1 MATFDAQQGSWTA
14 SEVMHFARR
23 AGFGVTPEVASTLAA
38 QPIGATIDA
47 WIDQSADMAAFNA
60 ALPKADVISD
70 PIRGAIPADPA
81 PHPFRLQGW
90 RRQSGIPNA
99 QSHFA
104 WRMQFNPNPFQEKLA
119 LFFHQ
124 LFATGAEKVDN
135 TAFTV
140 KQINLFRAMGTTGA
154 AKFGDYLLAVSK
166 DPAMMLWLDTVLNR
180 VRPGSSDIPN
190 ENYSREILE
199 LYSLGVDN
207 GYNQQDITNL
217 AKALSGWTYTPLDV
231 QADPNNAQVQRAN
244 DATFRV
250 NTANH
255 ATGSVPFLGATF
267 DIGAPS
273 NYGDACIAA
282 ILTQRGTN
290 CAAFLAKRLLTFFVN
305 PNFSSTALDDL
316 RALILAQNF
325 DMKAVLKLIFK
336 SAHFFDASNRYNL
349 YEGPVAWTVRMSRML
364 CPNLATAIVPTL
376 PSFPAWRAVAPFF
389 ENAGQ
394 AVLDPSEP
402 NGWAEH
408 TGWINSN
415 TARYR
420 GKLAASL
427 ALGEILAGTQL
438 IFPSTVAS
446 WFPAAPA
453 SPQAV
458 YDRLAALLQP
468 ATIPSDVQATW
479 LNGLWT
485 SGFTWD
491 NSTATQVKVRELAFL
506 ILCSPHAQLH

>member
-1 MATFDAQQGSWTA
+1 MATFDAQQSSWTA
-14 SEVMHFARR
+14 TDVMHFARR
-23 AGFGVTPEVASTLAA
+23 AGFGVTPEAAATLAA
-38 QPIGATIDA
+38 QPIGAAIDA
-47 WIDQSADMAAFNA
+47 WVNQSADMTAFNA
-60 ALPKADVISD
+60 DLAKADVIST
-70 PIRGAIPADPA
+70 GVNQNIPADPA
-81 PHPFRLQGW
+81 PHPFRLEGW
-90 RRQSGIPNA
+90 RRQVGIPNA
-99 QSHFA
+99 QGHFA
-104 WRMQFNPNPFQEKLA
+104 WRMQFNPNPLQEKLA
-119 LFFHQ
+119 LFYHQ

-140 KQINLFRAMGTTGA
+140 KQIDLFRAMGT
-154 AKFGDYLLAVSK
+154 AKFGDLLLAVSQ
-166 DPAMMLWLDTVLNR
+166 DPAMMIWLDTILDR

-190 ENYSREILE
+190 ENYAREVME

-217 AKALSGWTYTPLDV
+217 AKALSGWTYTPMDIHP
-231 QADPNNAQVQRAN
+231 DPNNTNVQRPN
-244 DATFRV
+244 DGTFHV
-250 NTANH
+250 NMTYH
-255 ATGSVPFLGATF
+255 ASGTIQFLGSSF
-267 DIGAPS
+267 DVGGPS

-290 CAAFLAKRLLTFFVN
+290 CAAFLAKRLLTFFVD
-305 PNFSSTALDDL
+305 PNFSSAALSDL
-316 RALILAQNF
+316 QALILTQNF
-325 DMKAVLKLIFK
+325 DVKAILKAIFK
-336 SAHFFDASNRYNL
+336 SAYFFDASHRHNL
-349 YEGPVAWTVRMSRML
+349 YEGPVAWIVRMSRML
-364 CPNLATAIVPTL
+364 CPNLAAATVPTL

-389 ENAGQ
+389 NNSGQ
-394 AVLDPSEP
+394 NILDPAGP

-415 TARYR
+415 TSRYR

-427 ALGEILAGTQL
+427 ALGEILTGTQL

-446 WFPAAPA
+446 WFPTAPA

-468 ATIPSDVQATW
+468 ATIPATVQATW

-491 NSTATQVKVRELAFL
+491 NSTATQAKVRELAFL

>member
-14 SEVMHFARR
+14 SDVMHFARR
-23 AGFGVTPEVASTLAA
+23 AGFGVTPEAAVLLAA
-38 QPIGATIDA
+38 QPTSTVIDA
-47 WIDQSADMAAFNA
+47 WINQSANMTAFNA

-70 PIRGAIPADPA
+70 SVRGAIPADPA
-81 PHPFRLQGW
+81 PHPFRLEGW
-90 RRQSGIPNA
+90 RRQSGIPIA

-104 WRMQFNPNPFQEKLA
+104 WRMQFNPNSFQEKLA

-140 KQINLFRAMGTTGA
+140 KQINLFRTLGT
-154 AKFGDYLLAVSK
+154 AKFRNLLLAVSK
-166 DPAMMLWLDTVLNR
+166 DPAMMVWLDTVLNR
-180 VRPGSSDIPN
+180 VRPGSGDIPN
-190 ENYSREILE
+190 ENYAREILE

-231 QADPNNAQVQRAN
+231 QADPNNPQIQRPN

-250 NTANH
+250 NTNFH
-255 ATGSVPFLGATF
+255 ATGSVTFLGSTF

-273 NYGDACIAA
+273 DFGDACIAA
-282 ILTQRGTN
+282 ILTQRGAN

-305 PNFSSTALDDL
+305 PNFSSTALSDL
-316 RALILAQNF
+316 QAVILAQNF
-325 DMKAVLKLIFK
+325 DMKAILKLIFK
-336 SAHFFDASNRYNL
+336 SAYFFDGSNRYNL

-364 CPNLATAIVPTL
+364 CPDLSTATVPSL
-376 PSFPAWRAVAPFF
+376 PSFPAWRAVAPFL

-394 AVLDPSEP
+394 AVLDPAGP

-408 TGWINSN
+408 AGWINSN

-420 GKLAASL
+420 GKLAAAL
-427 ALGEILAGTQL
+427 ALGENLTLTQM

-446 WFPAAPA
+446 WFPTPPT
-453 SPQAV
+453 STQAV
-458 YDRLAALLQP
+458 FDRLAALLQP
-468 ATIPSDVQATW
+468 APIPADIQSTW

-485 SGFTWD
+485 SGFIWD
-491 NSTATQVKVRELAFL
+491 SSAATQAKVRELAFL

>member
-1 MATFDAQQGSWTA
+1 MATFDAQQGSWA
-14 SEVMHFARR
+14 APDVMHFARR
-23 AGFGVTPEVASTLAA
+23 AGFGVTPEAAATLAA

-47 WIDQSADMAAFNA
+47 WIDQNADMAAFNA
-60 ALPKADVISD
+60 ALPKADVIND
-70 PIRGAIPADPA
+70 PVRGAIPADPA
-81 PHPFRLQGW
+81 PHPFRLEGW

-104 WRMQFNPNPFQEKLA
+104 WRMQFNPNPLQEKLA

-140 KQINLFRAMGTTGA
+140 KQIDLFRAMGT
-154 AKFGDYLLAVSK
+154 AKFGDLLLAVSK
-166 DPAMMLWLDTVLNR
+166 DPAMMIWLDTVLNR
-180 VRPGSSDIPN
+180 VRPGSIDIPN
-190 ENYSREILE
+190 ENYAREILE

-217 AKALSGWTYTPLDV
+217 AKALSGWTYTPLDL
-231 QADPNNAQVQRAN
+231 QPDPNNPQLLRPN
-244 DATFRV
+244 DAAFRV
-250 NTANH
+250 NTNVH
-255 ATGSVPFLGATF
+255 ATGSVAFLGTTF

-273 NYGDACIAA
+273 NFGDACVAA

-305 PNFSSTALDDL
+305 PNASSAALSDL
-316 RALILAQNF
+316 QSLILAQDF
-325 DMKAVLKLIFK
+325 DLKAILKLLFK
-336 SAHFFDASNRYNL
+336 SAYFFDAGNRYNL

-364 CPNLATAIVPTL
+364 CPGLAAAVVPTL
-376 PSFPAWRAVAPFF
+376 PSFPAWRAVVPFF

-394 AVLDPSEP
+394 AVLDPAGP

-408 TGWINSN
+408 AGWINSN

-427 ALGEILAGTQL
+427 ALGEILFGSQM

-468 ATIPSDVQATW
+468 APVPAPVQANW

-491 NSTATQVKVRELAFL
+491 SSAATQAKVRELAFL